1 MAEEQDKYEEYKK
14 QVKEKMPQDFS
25 LDEEKIK
32 DAFSKGT
39 KVEDLVVS
47 LQKEKPDSEKKEEK
61 EKTDKNKLTIN
72 EGGLKEQPSPENVDT
87 SWKEAYYKEWKT
99 WADQNKQVLVDVNG
113 PNADGPLSFR
123 LYENEDKKT
132 KGEFSAEL
140 SYNNPYNVSL
150 KGYNEQIPED
160 KYFDKIVQMAKA
172 NGTAIE
178 FGDIKT
184 PEFKAKLWAACL
196 RNKVDAVNTPGKEEF
211 QQWPKNLQEQ
221 VTKAFKE
228 GGAKSKDNEKEK
240 DEEKKTSKPKTGA
253 ERITELRQ
261 KIGELEKA
269 EQAAKAAGG
278 KLEEKDKYAIL
289 GLTKEEIE
297 IRKLRGQAQKGD
309 IKAQIEV
316 DKRRHKTMTDEYKY
330 EREVELD
337 DKGQPKKDENGKPV
351 YKRDKDGNFV
361 YKTNEKGQKIKT
373 AAFQAFYNRVKAN
386 QGKGSK

>member
-1 MAEEQDKYEEYKK
+1 MNIPAIMGFRLAAPNYEAAK
-14 QVKEKMPQDFS
+14 QNNISKFGLRMSSPLQADTVSFRGTPKLANKQWEISKETARAIRRKLASSAQ
-25 LDEEKIK
+25 
-32 DAFSKGT
+32 
-39 KVEDLVVS
+39 KVESFMQDSFGDLVA
-47 LQKEKPDSEKKEEK
+47 SEKYPKNPLSEIGFRLK
-61 EKTDKNKLTIN
+61 SIGSIAEKTGSRQWSSVDEILTEMTDLI
-72 EGGLKEQPSPENVDT
+72 G
-87 SWKEAYYKEWKT
+87 
-99 WADQNKQVLVDVNG
+99 
-113 PNADGPLSFR
+113 
-123 LYENEDKKT
+123 
-132 KGEFSAEL
+132 
-140 SYNNPYNVSL
+140 
-150 KGYNEQIPED
+150 
-160 KYFDKIVQMAKA
+160 
-172 NGTAIE
+172 
-178 FGDIKT
+178 
-184 PEFKAKLWAACL
+184 AKLVFRDAA

-373 AAFQAFYNRVKAN
+373 AAYQAFYNRVKAN